1 MRQPRESTVRG
12 VSLLSALFLLFG
24 MGFAVVIGGRLVPLY
39 LEFKGVS
46 QTLEGIAQGDSQD
59 EATVRSLLVRG
70 FDTAGVTTIK
80 PSDVDITRADGEL
93 TVSADYDAVAP
104 FIGNVGFV
112 VHFHKT
118 VTVAGAKQS

>member
-12 VSLLSALFLLFG
+12 VSLLSALFLLIG
-24 MGFAVVIGGRLVPLY
+24 LGFAVVIGGRLVPLY

-80 PSDVDITRADGEL
+80 PSDVDINRADGEL